1 VDSAD
6 FNGDEGAVQP
16 EGSMAIQK
24 SPATDWAGHIR
35 RLGRL
40 VRHARHVLALSQV
53 DLAQRSGVSQGGV
66 SRLEAGKGLGTP
78 LVTFL
83 KIYIVLVDE
92 LRRRDQRLLD
102 RDMRELLA
110 TADAMPAWVV
120 NELAEPPPVAQ
131 DPDLEELIGIFRGL
145 PAGERSGFLSVMT
158 ATASTLSSRAAAP
171 RPAAGAPTPSDA
183 PARTP
188 APPLAELFAQLFQA
202 ASTSRPLEADTTD
215 ADDVPPPHREQ

>member
-6 FNGDEGAVQP
+6 FSGDGGAVQP
-16 EGSMAIQK
+16 EGSMAMAK
-24 SPATDWAGHIR
+24 SPTTDWAGHIR

-40 VRHARHVLALSQV
+40 VRHARHVLSLSQV
-53 DLAQRSGVSQGGV
+53 DLARRSGVSQGGV

-83 KIYIVLVDE
+83 KVYIVLVDE

-102 RDMRELLA
+102 HDMRELLS
-110 TADAMPAWVV
+110 TADAMPAWVSH
-120 NELAEPPPVAQ
+120 ELAEPPPVVQ
-131 DPDLEELIGIFRGL
+131 DPDLEQLIQIFGQV
-145 PAGERSGFLSVMT
+145 PAGERSGFLSVMM
-158 ATASTLSSRAAAP
+158 ATAGTLSSRAAAP
-171 RPAAGAPTPSDA
+171 RPAAGAPTPSDG

-202 ASTSRPLEADTTD
+202 ASKSRSQDANPSD
-215 ADDVPPPHREQ
+215 ADDLPPRREQ